1 MKNNRTYI
9 SNLLENSWLGILA
22 VLLFWTTSCSKMDD
36 TYRDFWK
43 DGEIIYPAIA
53 NSIQVYPGK
62 NRIKLSWLI
71 KGDASVTRAKI
82 YWNAQRDS
90 LEIPI
95 QSTGQVDT
103 VNVILNDLA
112 EGFYVFDIF
121 TFDNDNHKSLKAS
134 ATGTVYGNN
143 YGQYL
148 LNRVIEKALFK
159 DDVLSVV
166 WRPIGDETSIGSEL
180 KYSDAAGNDFWIL
193 VDPQTDTTLIDNYDF
208 HLNSGQVVSRTMYVP
223 PLSIDTFYTAL
234 DTTRVIGPP
243 ILISQTGWIATAS
256 RSRAGGE
263 PEKAIDGDI
272 GTVWW
277 TSDGGSFPYS
287 FSVDMGEVKG
297 PLNGIYLQTNRV
309 NPQIQTFE
317 LLVSNDSVEWKM
329 LGVFN
334 VEDNNDRQYFEFI
347 NQEQFRYFQ
356 IDCTATYR
364 NKANCAISEVGV
376 YYR

>member
-1 MKNNRTYI
+1 M
-9 SNLLENSWLGILA
+9 
-22 VLLFWTTSCSKMDD
+22 
-36 TYRDFWK
+36 
-43 DGEIIYPAIA
+43 
-53 NSIQVYPGK
+53 
-62 NRIKLSWLI
+62 
-71 KGDASVTRAKI
+71 
-82 YWNAQRDS
+82 
-90 LEIPI
+90 
-95 QSTGQVDT
+95 
-103 VNVILNDLA
+103 
-112 EGFYVFDIF
+112 
-121 TFDNDNHKSLKAS
+121 
-134 ATGTVYGNN
+134 
-143 YGQYL
+143 
-148 LNRVIEKALFK
+148 
-159 DDVLSVV
+159 
-166 WRPIGDETSIGSEL
+166 
-180 KYSDAAGNDFWIL
+180 
-193 VDPQTDTTLIDNYDF
+193 
-208 HLNSGQVVSRTMYVP
+208 
-223 PLSIDTFYTAL
+223 

-287 FSVDMGEVKG
+287 FSVDMGEVKA

-356 IDCTATYR
+356 IDCTATVR